1 MTQDTDAR
9 QKDRK
14 AKGRCARCRQGLPQT
29 IDPVTGARI
38 CRLCARGFQRE
49 DSAGDG
55 QHDAVG
61 AMRRFLERCVEADA
75 PMLAAAAAARLN
87 PACPQCSAR
96 GTSIIRK
103 TAGQWY
109 CKVCPY
115 KFRTTEYANARSK
128 AAEKR
133 KGDGNCF

>member
-1 MTQDTDAR
+1 MEGPTPCVVCAVAADLAALDRAASDGVAGSRLAAR
-9 QKDRK
+9 
-14 AKGRCARCRQGLPQT
+14 
-29 IDPVTGARI
+29 
-38 CRLCARGFQRE
+38 RGFQRE
-49 DSAGDG
+49 DFAGDG
-55 QHDAVG
+55 QHDAAE

>member
-9 QKDRK
+9 QKDCK

-49 DSAGDG
+49 DFAGDG

-75 PMLAAAAAARLN
+75 PMLAATATATAIVATTATA
-87 PACPQCSAR
+87 PA
-96 GTSIIRK
+96 
-103 TAGQWY
+103 TAGAFGGVPIERGVGR
-109 CKVCPY
+109 C
-115 KFRTTEYANARSK
+115 RSWGRGQDS
-128 AAEKR
+128 EQEQT
-133 KGDGNCF
+133 